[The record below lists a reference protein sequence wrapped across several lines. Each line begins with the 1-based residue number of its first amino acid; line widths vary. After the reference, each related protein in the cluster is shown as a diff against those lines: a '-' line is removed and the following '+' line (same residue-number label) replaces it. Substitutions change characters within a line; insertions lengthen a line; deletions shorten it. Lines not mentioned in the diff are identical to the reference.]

1 MADYAVLPSNLNLIF
16 VRGDEFGILLDFS
29 VDLTGYQFQ
38 TVVFEVAG
46 VVDGQVVAGPAA
58 VNFTLTEVDLSAG
71 EINLSL
77 QENQTQA
84 FDLTKTYR
92 WYLRWVAPGVVTRTV
107 LSGAIVVGD
116 P

>member
-38 TVVFEVAG
+38 TVVFEVAS
-46 VVDGQVVAGPAA
+46 VIDGQVVAGPAT
-58 VNFTLTEVDLSAG
+58 VNFTLTEVDLAAG
-71 EINLSL
+71 QINLSL

>member
-29 VDLTGYQFQ
+29 TDLSGYQFQ
-38 TVVFEVAG
+38 TVVYEVGSVVNGQPIAG
-46 VVDGQVVAGPAA
+46 SIA

-71 EINLSL
+71 QINLSL

>member
-29 VDLTGYQFQ
+29 IDLTGYQFQ

-46 VVDGQVVAGPAA
+46 VVDGQVVAGPDA

-84 FDLTKTYR
+84 FNLTKTYR